1 MVKLKL
7 NETYSNDFLT
17 TIRGEAFFKD
27 WQKQKRP
34 EWVEIS
40 DDIYN
45 KDSELK
51 SLVQQGTLILKKE
64 EKEIQKTK
72 PEVKKSEIKKE
83 KIDIKFAEL
92 SE

>member
-7 NETYSNDFLT
+7 NDNYSNDFLT

-27 WQKQKRP
+27 WQKQSMP

-45 KDSELK
+45 TDLELK
-51 SLVQQGTLILKKE
+51 YLVKQGTLILKKE
-64 EKEIQKTK
+64 EQKQIEKE
-72 PEVKKSEIKKE
+72 VIKKIE
-83 KIDIKFAEL
+83 TKKENKDFKFEEL
-92 SE
+92 KE